1 MAKIFDNIDV
11 KFTEALQGIIKC
23 TKPTRIRC
31 VGYIL
36 PKNFLIP
43 IL

>member
-1 MAKIFDNIDV
+1 MAKIFDNIEV

-23 TKPTRIRC
+23 TKPTENWC

-36 PKNFLIP
+36 LKNFLIP